1 MTFTKEQHRE
11 YAARRTP
18 QGSGDDGRYTL
29 EDHERYRAEV
39 DAREKEERERQTA
52 TAEKAAA
59 KRSWLVSGG
68 SESDFERQWDDLKDE
83 ARRQKVIHANTEAR
97 DAMRASRV
105 SSI

>member
-11 YAARRTP
+11 YASKR
-18 QGSGDDGRYTL
+18 GSGAGNEEGRYTK

-59 KRSWLVSGG
+59 KRSWLVSEILRATFSASGTTSKTRRG
-68 SESDFERQWDDLKDE
+68 
-83 ARRQKVIHANTEAR
+83 ARR
-97 DAMRASRV
+97 
-105 SSI
+105 